1 MSHACAVAGGV
12 VGFSALA
19 GCGEVSYMC
28 VDRVGGIV
36 IVVSSAACV
45 HQVPS
50 RVLVRL

>member
-1 MSHACAVAGGV
+1 MSHVCAVAGGV

-19 GCGEVSYMC
+19 GCGGVSYMC
-28 VDRVGGIV
+28 VGRVGG